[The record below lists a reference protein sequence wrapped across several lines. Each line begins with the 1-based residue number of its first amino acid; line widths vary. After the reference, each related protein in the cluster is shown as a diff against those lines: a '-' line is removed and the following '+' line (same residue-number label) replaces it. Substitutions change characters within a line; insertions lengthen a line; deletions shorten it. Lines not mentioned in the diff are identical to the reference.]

1 MSQKMTALLRIT
13 VITAIAVAT
22 LSLGVAQEKSTKLET
37 FVSESFEG
45 GAIPADWNVLT
56 SGESSTWEVTSEMAY
71 DGSFAVEI
79 ENGGEGI
86 AQNEYLITSVL
97 DLSSTTDVFLRFW
110 EKGNN
115 WTESGQLHA
124 VKVSTSVNFHPL
136 AFVSVLEM
144 TPDDH
149 TISDSEWNPVV
160 VDLSEFAGLST
171 IYVALVYSA
180 TGEADEWF
188 LDNIE
193 VYEPVIHDLH
203 AQDIYMFDDKPV
215 ARIYNY
221 GTVTSGEFSVHLD
234 MVGWD
239 GAAQRLSTVVVD
251 SVERKEEIS
260 VVFEDVDLED
270 DLQKEFIAT
279 AEYETDMNL
288 DNNSHRKILDTFTQ
302 VKNTVLIEKGT
313 ATWCGWCPYSVTSI
327 DELSITFP
335 NTIYLFEYHGS
346 DSYQNNTVSRL
357 DYYNIDGFP
366 TSVFN
371 GQDVVAGVASPAF
384 PGDWQ
389 PTYNLFLPIV
399 DARRNDKTGLDLR
412 LYYVEDSP
420 TIQAEAVITYNGEIY
435 NRDLRLFFGLS
446 ESFIDESWPSS
457 GYVLDEL
464 NYVARELFPNTNG
477 QVLYDGEEAPEQG
490 MEVKSTVN
498 FSVPSGVVKDNCQL
512 IAFVQDI
519 ETKEIYAVDGFWL
532 NETPTHLDH
541 EAPGVVHQFKL
552 RQNYPNPFN
561 PSTTVQI
568 DSDRNIIAQIEIFD
582 VTGQRIKSV
591 AKRLTTGS
599 NGFTWNG
606 DNQMGDQAASGTYFM
621 QVTAGD
627 NVETI
632 KMIKIQ

>member
-1 MSQKMTALLRIT
+1 MSRKMTALLHIT

-86 AQNEYLITSVL
+86 TQNEYLITSVL

-188 LDNIE
+188 VDNIE

-260 VVFEDVDLED
+260 VVFEDVDLAD
-270 DLQKEFIAT
+270 DIQKEFTIIIDYDQDIDDSNDSYS
-279 AEYETDMNL
+279 EM
-288 DNNSHRKILDTFTQ
+288 LDTFTEL
-302 VKNTVLIEKGT
+302 KTSVLIEKGT
-313 ATWCGWCPYSVTSI
+313 GTWCQYCPASAVAVDHLVEDY
-327 DELSITFP
+327 P
-335 NTIYLFEYHGS
+335 NQVFAFEYHAG
-346 DSYQNNTVSRL
+346 DSYQNSTYDRLIYYDIGGYPTVYMNGTREFGGGGSVAQWQTI
-357 DYYNIDGFP
+357 YNIYDP
-366 TSVFN
+366 MIE
-371 GQDVVAGVASPAF
+371 DC
-384 PGDWQ
+384 
-389 PTYNLFLPIV
+389 LE
-399 DARRNDKTGLDLR
+399 DKTGLTLR
-412 LYYVEDSP
+412 LYYVDDDP
-420 TIQAEAVITYNGEIY
+420 NIVAEAVVTYAGEIF
-435 NRDLRLFFGLS
+435 NHDLRLFFGLS
-446 ESFIDESWPSS
+446 ESDISENWH
-457 GYVLDEL
+457 GLEEL
-464 NYVARELFPNTNG
+464 QFVARA
-477 QVLYDGEEAPEQG
+477 LYPSTSGMPLYEGDTAPHAG
-490 MEVKSTVN
+490 MEIKETLDISL
-498 FSVPSGVVKDNCQL
+498 PGGVVKNNSQL
-512 IAFVQDI
+512 IAFVQDLA
-519 ETKEIYAVDGFWL
+519 TKRVYAVDGFWL

-591 AKRLTTGS
+591 SKRLTTGS